1 MFVDR
6 DDVRL
11 EMQFAPSDTVDA
23 VVRRLLQQWPA
34 ARGLEVV
41 TDPAR
46 IRLVCMGLGVLPFNK
61 SLAGA
66 PARAARA
73 LPPCHAASRHALGA
87 GCSIPVFDVPT
98 PVHVSILPAEV
109 AAKRPPP
116 TSGSCCVLQ

>member
-34 ARGLEVV
+34 VRGLEVV

-66 PARAARA
+66 SARTARAAPDLTRRIA
-73 LPPCHAASRHALGA
+73 PCLGA

-98 PVHVSILPAEV
+98 PVHVSILPADV

-116 TSGSCCVLQ
+116 TSGSCCVVQ